1 MKKLLGILVLGLL
14 LSGNAIAGD
23 FPIKEKKLQ
32 CLFNEFNPSTAKK
45 TDYLYIIF
53 SEDEKR
59 AQFIQLLDDNVYV
72 YLKIFDVSLELYWIT
87 FKRRFDDDA
96 SLWEINRK
104 NGTLKQYIKTKEIAY
119 GKCEPVLANFNPR
132 KYLEDLSKKRLKK
145 EYDKLKL

>member
-1 MKKLLGILVLGLL
+1 MNKLLGILVLGLL

-23 FPIKEKKLQ
+23 FPIKEKRLQ
-32 CLFNEFNPSTAKK
+32 CLFNEFNPTTAKK
-45 TDYLYIIF
+45 TDYLYIVF
-53 SEDEKR
+53 SENDKT
-59 AQFIQLLDDNVYV
+59 AQFIQLLDDALYV
-72 YLKIFDVSLELYWIT
+72 NLKLFDVSLELYWIT
-87 FKRRFDDDA
+87 FKRNNDA

-145 EYDKLKL
+145 EYDKLKF

>member
-1 MKKLLGILVLGLL
+1 MVLGLL

-72 YLKIFDVSLELYWIT
+72 YLKTFDVSLELYWIT
-87 FKRRFDDDA
+87 FKRNNDS

-104 NGTLKQYIKTKEIAY
+104 NGTLKQYIKTTEIAY
-119 GKCEPVLANFNPR
+119 GKCEPIPANFNPR
-132 KYLEDLSKKRLKK
+132 KYFEDLAKKRLKK
-145 EYDKLKL
+145 EYDKLKF